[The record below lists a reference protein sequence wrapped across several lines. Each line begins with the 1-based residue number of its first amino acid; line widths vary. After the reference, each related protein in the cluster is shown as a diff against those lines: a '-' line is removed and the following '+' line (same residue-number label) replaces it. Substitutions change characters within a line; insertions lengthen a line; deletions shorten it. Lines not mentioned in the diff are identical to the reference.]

1 MSSPTD
7 PEPAGDP
14 LDPTRGEFD
23 ATDTGH
29 STGRGLSARFGRPV
43 ITLLLWLT
51 LGFLI
56 APVLLTIVGSFATGW
71 EGVLPSGLGTLENW
85 RTVLGLDAAAGQQM
99 DLGNSLVRSV
109 GLALSGVAINLLVG
123 VPIAYAVA
131 RYEFAGRGWVRA
143 FAVLPLAP
151 GIILGIAFI
160 RAYPQLSGSLA
171 LIVGYSLLKAP
182 FMVMAVLSSFE
193 SMDLRRIEE
202 SARSLGAPWWRTFL
216 TVLVPN
222 ARAGIIAGAIICWT
236 LAAAEFNFSYL
247 VYSEGPPPLALF
259 LFANISNSPFVVAA
273 AAVSI
278 FFFLVV
284 AVTGI
289 LQLIGHRGFSM
300 EAIR

>member
-1 MSSPTD
+1 MRSAAD
-7 PEPAGDP
+7 PESIDDLFDSARSD
-14 LDPTRGEFD
+14 LDTADTRRP
-23 ATDTGH
+23 
-29 STGRGLSARFGRPV
+29 TGRSLSARFGRPV
-43 ITLLLWLT
+43 VALLLWLT
-51 LGFLI
+51 IVFLI

-71 EGVLPSGLGTLENW
+71 EGIFPSGLGTLENW

-99 DLGNSLVRSV
+99 GLGNSLVRSV
-109 GLALSGVAINLLVG
+109 ALALSGVAINLVVG

-131 RYEFAGRGWVRA
+131 RYEFVGQDWVRA

-151 GIILGIAFI
+151 GIILGIAFL
-160 RAYPQLSGSLA
+160 RAYPQLSGSLS
-171 LIVGYSLLKAP
+171 LIVGYSLLKTP

-193 SMDLRRIEE
+193 SMDLQRIEE

-216 TVLVPN
+216 TVIVPS
-222 ARAGIIAGAIICWT
+222 ARAGIIAGTIICWT

-284 AVTGI
+284 GVTGL

-300 EAIR
+300 EATR